1 MDHLSRWEPKR
12 RQLPATAF
20 VSRRSVNNN
29 SNREIKAAEFNPSNA
44 KIQHQ
49 QERRSK
55 QKIFKVFLTP
65 NRPLLQR
72 FTRETKSPAGWL
84 FESSFIR
91 NSFLSISF
99 DYYAIQYNPTVI
111 LLFFRLYNISQR
123 RENLKNLNPRKF
135 ELRKNQNDW
144 EKKFQSFKAMTHRQI
159 IKIKKRDNVDVI
171 AQ

>member
-1 MDHLSRWEPKR
+1 MKNYFFFKKIFAKNI
-12 RQLPATAF
+12 RQLFILISRSVYPFFPAVKRAPDGSFITLGTKTTSTSCDRICF
-20 VSRRSVNNN
+20 QTLSVNNN

-84 FESSFIR
+84 FESSF
-91 NSFLSISF
+91 
-99 DYYAIQYNPTVI
+99 T
-111 LLFFRLYNISQR
+111 
-123 RENLKNLNPRKF
+123 
-135 ELRKNQNDW
+135 
-144 EKKFQSFKAMTHRQI
+144 
-159 IKIKKRDNVDVI
+159 
-171 AQ
+171 